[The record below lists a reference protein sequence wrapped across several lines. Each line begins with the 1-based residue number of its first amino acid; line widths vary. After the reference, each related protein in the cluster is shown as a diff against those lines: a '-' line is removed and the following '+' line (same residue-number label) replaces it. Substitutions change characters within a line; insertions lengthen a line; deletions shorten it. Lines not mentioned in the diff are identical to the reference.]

1 MRLTDFNSDVLL
13 RILKC
18 MDVSSIFSTSQVNKY
33 LHELASTKQLWVWVV
48 SDLVSRGLVD
58 LPPDL
63 ALETLTKT
71 ALIAEIERVVV
82 GPQTWIS
89 GPPTLIRELRRSKA
103 APDSDTLKSFPRRA
117 IIQNG
122 NPTLLPGGRYI
133 VFSES
138 RRVLFWDLHTG
149 RQAWSWVGT
158 PELIAKEVTYDM
170 QGPSDAVVCQSLFPT
185 GLRNFIPGLRVLK
198 VNLVTG
204 NAIELFDFHIPKMLS
219 SPKVCGDVVTCQF
232 PHGPK
237 SMVLVLNWRT
247 VEFVLF
253 EALLAGW
260 RDYEND
266 SPRLFLRP
274 GHLLLICE
282 DSSRSVHLR
291 VYSMRAFEHLWRSAH
306 TLDLKNP
313 DHESDVPYAEYHLA
327 DYTHQDRGA
336 LPRINAALDASVIH
350 DDTYD
355 LAIQF
360 CGEGFRPKRDAP
372 SVGLAARLLSYV
384 GLQVGVPALWTR
396 TPDPTTSPSKVTLH
410 YRLTLSPQF
419 QLEPPG
425 LQQKA
430 PLHRDNPYR
439 LSPTAF
445 SSAGYAMYYDAWYAE
460 NGVAPRVFTP
470 RGDEAR
476 IDLLPVSMMDMAP
489 SAMWLTRSGAV
500 VADYEDVVVISYYL

>member
-1 MRLTDFNSDVLL
+1 M
-13 RILKC
+13 
-18 MDVSSIFSTSQVNKY
+18 QVNKSF
-33 LHELASTKQLWVWVV
+33 HALASTKQLWVWVV
-48 SDLVSRGLVD
+48 SDLVYRGLVD
-58 LPPDL
+58 FPPGL
-63 ALETLTKT
+63 TLLVETLTKT
-71 ALIAEIERVVV
+71 ARIGEIERVVV

-103 APDSDTLKSFPRRA
+103 APDSDTPKSLPRRA
-117 IIQNG
+117 IVQNG

-149 RQAWSWVGT
+149 RQAWSW
-158 PELIAKEVTYDM
+158 
-170 QGPSDAVVCQSLFPT
+170 GPSDAVVCLSLFPT
-185 GLRNFIPGLRVLK
+185 GLRNLIPGLRVLK
-198 VNLVTG
+198 VNLVSG
-204 NAIELFDFHIPKMLS
+204 DAIELFDFHIAKMLS

-253 EALLAGW
+253 EALVAGW

-291 VYSMRAFEHLWRSAH
+291 VYSMRAFQHVWCSAH
-306 TLDLKNP
+306 ALDLKDPN
-313 DHESDVPYAEYHLA
+313 HESDVPYAEYHLA

-350 DDTYD
+350 DDTYN

-384 GLQVGVPALWTR
+384 GLRVGVTALWTR

-410 YRLTLSPQF
+410 YRLTLSPPQF
-419 QLEPPG
+419 QLEHPG

-430 PLHRDNPYR
+430 TLHRDNPYR

-470 RGDEAR
+470 RGMR
-476 IDLLPVSMMDMAP
+476 RG
-489 SAMWLTRSGAV
+489 LTSCPFR
-500 VADYEDVVVISYYL
+500 